1 MMKLNAWIVA
11 AGCLLVIGCG
21 SGNKT
26 ADSTS
31 TTTTGTTAADATT
44 GTAQSTPKPSGKAKL
59 TALKMTDVKVGNGTN
74 QGITI
79 KSNPSV
85 AVGDII
91 SVEYTG
97 KFADGKVFDTN
108 VPGAK
113 GNTDI
118 PLVMVVGQ
126 TPVIPAWNQG
136 VIGMKIGGERKLDVP
151 AALGYGDQGMGDA
164 IPPNTDLY
172 FDIKVLDIVKRGEE
186 ALYDS
191 VDLKKGTGPALK
203 PGGTITIRYTGTF
216 SNGTVFDSNV
226 GAQKAPIAVKLGAGM
241 VIPGLE
247 SGVIGMQKGGVRK
260 LRIPP
265 AIAYST
271 KKIEGIPPNSTLYY
285 TVEAVD
291 VS

>member
-11 AGCLLVIGCG
+11 AGCLLLMGCG
-21 SGNKT
+21 SGSKT
-26 ADSTS
+26 ADSMS
-31 TTTTGTTAADATT
+31 TTTTGTTAANATT
-44 GTAQSTPKPSGKAKL
+44 GTANATQNPHGKATL

-74 QGITI
+74 LGITI

-85 AVGDII
+85 AVGDIV

-118 PLVMVVGQ
+118 PLVVVVGL
-126 TPVIPAWNQG
+126 TPVIPAWTQG

-151 AALGYGDQGMGDA
+151 AALGYGDQGMADV

-172 FDIKVLDIVKRGEE
+172 FDIKVLDIVKRGDE
-186 ALYDS
+186 AVYDS
-191 VDLKKGTGPALK
+191 VDVKKGAGPALK
-203 PGGTITIRYTGTF
+203 AGGTITIRYTGTF
-216 SNGTVFDSNV
+216 SNGTVFDSNI
-226 GAQKAPIAVKLGAGM
+226 GPQKAPIAVKLGQGM
-241 VIPGLE
+241 VISGLE
-247 SGVIGMQKGGVRK
+247 SGMIGMQKGGVRK

-265 AIAYST
+265 AIGYAT
-271 KKIEGIPPNSTLYY
+271 KKVEGIPANSTLYF
-285 TVEAVD
+285 TVEALD